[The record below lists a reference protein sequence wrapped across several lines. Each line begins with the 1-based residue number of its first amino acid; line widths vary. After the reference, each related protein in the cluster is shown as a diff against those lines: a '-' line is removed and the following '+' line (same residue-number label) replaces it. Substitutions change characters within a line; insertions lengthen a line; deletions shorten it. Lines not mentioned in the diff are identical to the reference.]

1 MISTESIVVER
12 ERAKCMHQY
21 NICIDQIQQ
30 PQKIKTWRKPVT
42 AGVLSISLVKGSFTL
57 SQHFK
62 TSQLQWT
69 CFSAQLSYEKV
80 QMGRACQK

>member
-1 MISTESIVVER
+1 M
-12 ERAKCMHQY
+12 
-21 NICIDQIQQ
+21 
-30 PQKIKTWRKPVT
+30 RKPVT

-62 TSQLQWT
+62 KSQLQWT
-69 CFSAQLSYEKV
+69 CFSAQMSYEKE

>member
-30 PQKIKTWRKPVT
+30 PQKIKTWKKPVT
-42 AGVLSISLVKGSFTL
+42 AGPIYYWNLQFLNNVIII
-57 SQHFK
+57 K
-62 TSQLQWT
+62 T
-69 CFSAQLSYEKV
+69 EV
-80 QMGRACQK
+80 